1 MFPQTYE
8 ISKLRINSDDN
19 GEGKKKVAIVLR
31 MFLRQETGFFLFWE
45 NVDFLKLALH
55 NILPVNFRFMNM
67 RSQIA

>member
-31 MFLRQETGFFLFWE
+31 MFLRQETGFFCFGRTLTF
-45 NVDFLKLALH
+45 
-55 NILPVNFRFMNM
+55 
-67 RSQIA
+67 